1 MPTRGERIRKSR
13 EEKNDEFYTIYADV
27 ADELPHY
34 RKFFKG
40 KRILCPC
47 DWDESFE
54 ERLVYSDGSE
64 VFPEDLFSDKNF
76 VKDIDI
82 DETRKSFE
90 KKIDL
95 IKCNFIKFLVSH
107 ADAYGIKSI
116 SVSGYNPRTR
126 KGVKFQ
132 DIDYSKYDVVIT
144 NPPFSLFREFVDIM
158 INNKKEFLVI
168 GPQHGIMYKETFKYI
183 IQNKIW
189 IGYHYH
195 LSGFLLPDGTILPK
209 NDNLPRSCCW
219 FTNLPV
225 SIRNDELI
233 LTQKYDPL
241 KNPKYDN
248 FDAIEVG
255 ATSDIPYDYDGI
267 MGVPITFLQ
276 KFNPNQFEILG
287 LGSGDSAK
295 EVGVQKNYRGRT
307 DLAYL
312 KDGKHHCPFG
322 RILIRN
328 KKVCHDE
335 D

>member
-1 MPTRGERIRKSR
+1 MPSRGERIRKSR
-13 EEKNDEFYTIYADV
+13 EEKNDEFYTLYDDIA
-27 ADELPHY
+27 AELPNY
-34 RKFFKG
+34 KEYLKG
-40 KRILCPC
+40 KRIICPC

-54 ERLVYSDGSE
+54 EEIVYSDGVEST
-64 VFPEDLFSDKNF
+64 PSDLFTSKEN
-76 VKDIDI
+76 VKDINVP
-82 DETRKSFE
+82 ETKKKFE
-90 KKIDL
+90 KDFDL

-107 ADAYGIKSI
+107 AEAYGIKSI
-116 SVSGYNPRTR
+116 SVSGFNPFFN
-126 KGVKFQ
+126 KGIKFQ
-132 DIDYSKYDVVIT
+132 EIDYTKYDVVIT
-144 NPPFSLFREFVDIM
+144 NPPFSLFREFVDVM
-158 INNKKEFLVI
+158 IKNGKDFLIV

-183 IQNKIW
+183 IKNKIW

-195 LSGFLLPDGTILPK
+195 LTGFLLPDGSILPK

-233 LTQKYDPL
+233 LTQNYDPV

-255 ATSDIPYDYDGI
+255 STTNIPYDYDGI

-276 KFNPNQFEILG
+276 KFNPEQFEILG

-295 EVGVQKNYRGRT
+295 EVGVGKNYRGRT
-307 DLAYL
+307 DLAYTR
-312 KDGKHHCPFG
+312 DGKHQCPFG
-322 RILIRN
+322 RILIKN
-328 KKVCHDE
+328 KKVRKDE